1 VLNGLKHLD
10 VDRVPTAAA
19 GGPTAHATGTGA
31 ASAEAIPVAA
41 GTALRGLGAEVKLAR
56 DWRNREREGGVRR
69 VAIQIEGGALELPYA
84 TARGN
89 DRLAGMFPERH
100 AAKAPG

>member
-1 VLNGLKHLD
+1 VLNGLKQLD
-10 VDRVPTAAA
+10 VDRVPTA
-19 GGPTAHATGTGA
+19 AHATGTGA
-31 ASAEAIPVAA
+31 ASAEAFPVAA
-41 GTALRGLGAEVKLAR
+41 DTALRGLGAAVIPAR
-56 DWRNREREGGVRR
+56 DWRTREREGGVRR
-69 VAIQIEGGALELPYA
+69 AGIQIDGGALDLPYA